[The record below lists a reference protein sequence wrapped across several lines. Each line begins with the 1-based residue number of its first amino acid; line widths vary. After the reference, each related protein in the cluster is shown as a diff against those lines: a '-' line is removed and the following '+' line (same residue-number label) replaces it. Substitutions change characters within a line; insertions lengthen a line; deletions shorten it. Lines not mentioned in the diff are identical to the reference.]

1 MTFKSEQFRQFYVR
15 QGSPNSANSYSSNLR
30 KADQF
35 CGGLDEKIEQMG
47 ADKFVRWAESQSTGP
62 FEGVNATNV
71 RSAIRKYVVFTLQ
84 HEPNEDSPL
93 EQIDESE
100 DALSSAVFRYEQE
113 LQAAVRKQ
121 IGSIESGLTVA
132 DGGNERIVPTG
143 RIDVLARDS
152 EGTLVI
158 IELKAGLC
166 PRGAI
171 EQALGYAADVDA
183 EQEGNRPCRVLLI
196 AGDFSERMLNAAKR
210 IQGLTLLRYSVALS
224 FSKAT

>member
-35 CGGLDEKIEQMG
+35 CGGLDEKIEDMG
-47 ADKFVRWAESQSTGP
+47 GLGFVRWAEAQSSGP
-62 FEGVNATNV
+62 FEGANATNV
-71 RSAIRKYVVFTLQ
+71 RSAIRKYVAFNLQ
-84 HEPNEDSPL
+84 HSPTEDTEL
-93 EQIDESE
+93 ELPDEA

-113 LQAAVRKQ
+113 LQVAVRNQ
-121 IGSIESGLTVA
+121 IGSIEAGLTIA

-152 EGTLVI
+152 EGRLVI

-166 PRGAI
+166 PKGAI
-171 EQALGYAADVDA
+171 EQALGYAADIDTE
-183 EQEGNRPCRVLLI
+183 EQGDRPCRVILI

-210 IQGLTLLRYSVALS
+210 IEGLMLLRYSVALS
-224 FSKAT
+224 FSKAA